1 MEEKDIEARVEK
13 ARALFQEGYN
23 CAQAVFLTYSD
34 MFGMDTALAA
44 QLAASFGGGMGRMRE
59 VCGTVSGMAMIAGLM
74 ELAND
79 PKDKEAKARNAALVR
94 EFADAFRQ
102 KNGSIICRELLGLD
116 KKEGDASVH
125 PASAHAQGL
134 WPLPPGLWGRNWP
147 DNEEINRKE
156 GHGKFQ

>member
-44 QLAASFGGGMGRMRE
+44 RLAASFGGGMGRMRE

-74 ELAND
+74 EPAND

-94 EFADAFRQ
+94 
-102 KNGSIICRELLGLD
+102 
-116 KKEGDASVH
+116 
-125 PASAHAQGL
+125 
-134 WPLPPGLWGRNWP
+134 
-147 DNEEINRKE
+147 
-156 GHGKFQ
+156 

>member
-1 MEEKDIEARVEK
+1 MHNPTTLLLIMEEKDIEARVEK

-74 ELAND
+74 EPAND

-116 KKEGDASVH
+116 KKEGDASVA
-125 PASAHAQGL
+125 P
-134 WPLPPGLWGRNWP
+134 
-147 DNEEINRKE
+147 RKRPCVE
-156 GHGKFQ
+156 FVATAARIVGEKLAVEK

>member
-74 ELAND
+74 EPAND
-79 PKDKEAKARNAALVR
+79 PKDKEAKARNYALVR

-116 KKEGDASVH
+116 KKEGNVSVA
-125 PASAHAQGL
+125 P
-134 WPLPPGLWGRNWP
+134 
-147 DNEEINRKE
+147 RKRPCVE
-156 GHGKFQ
+156 FVATAARIVGEKLVERSS

>member
-44 QLAASFGGGMGRMRE
+44 QLAVSFGGGMGRMRE

-74 ELAND
+74 EPAND
-79 PKDKEAKARNAALVR
+79 PKDKEAKARNYALVR

-116 KKEGDASVH
+116 KKEGGASVA
-125 PASAHAQGL
+125 P
-134 WPLPPGLWGRNWP
+134 
-147 DNEEINRKE
+147 RKRPCVE
-156 GHGKFQ
+156 FVATAARIVGEKLAERSS

>member
-44 QLAASFGGGMGRMRE
+44 QLTASFGGGMGRMRE

-74 ELAND
+74 EPAND
-79 PKDKEAKARNAALVR
+79 PKDKEAKARNYALVR

-116 KKEGDASVH
+116 KKEGNASVA
-125 PASAHAQGL
+125 PRKRPCVEFVATAARIVGEKLTVSTE
-134 WPLPPGLWGRNWP
+134 
-147 DNEEINRKE
+147 NE
-156 GHGKFQ
+156 

>member
-44 QLAASFGGGMGRMRE
+44 QLTASFGGGMGRMRE

-74 ELAND
+74 EPAND
-79 PKDKEAKARNAALVR
+79 PKDKEAKARNYALVR

-116 KKEGDASVH
+116 KKEGDASVA
-125 PASAHAQGL
+125 P
-134 WPLPPGLWGRNWP
+134 
-147 DNEEINRKE
+147 RKRPCVE
-156 GHGKFQ
+156 FVATAARIVGEKLAGEK

>member
-44 QLAASFGGGMGRMRE
+44 QLTASFGGGMGRMRE

-74 ELAND
+74 EPAND
-79 PKDKEAKARNAALVR
+79 PKDKEATARNYALVR

-116 KKEGDASVH
+116 KKEGNASVA
-125 PASAHAQGL
+125 P
-134 WPLPPGLWGRNWP
+134 
-147 DNEEINRKE
+147 RKRPCVE
-156 GHGKFQ
+156 FVATAARIVGEKLAERKDK

>member
-74 ELAND
+74 EPAND

-102 KNGSIICRELLGLD
+102 KNGSIICRELLGLG
-116 KKEGDASVH
+116 KKEGNASVA
-125 PASAHAQGL
+125 P
-134 WPLPPGLWGRNWP
+134 
-147 DNEEINRKE
+147 RKRPCVE
-156 GHGKFQ
+156 FVATAARIVGEKLAG

>member
-1 MEEKDIEARVEK
+1 MEKIDVEARVEK

-34 MFGMDTALAA
+34 MLGMDTALAA

-74 ELAND
+74 EPAND

-116 KKEGDASVH
+116 KKEGDASVA
-125 PASAHAQGL
+125 PRKRPCVEFVATAARIVGEKLTVSTE
-134 WPLPPGLWGRNWP
+134 
-147 DNEEINRKE
+147 NE
-156 GHGKFQ
+156 

>member
-34 MFGMDTALAA
+34 MFGMDTTLAA
-44 QLAASFGGGMGRMRE
+44 QLTASFGGGMGRMRE

-74 ELAND
+74 EPAND
-79 PKDKEAKARNAALVR
+79 PKDKEAKARNYALVR

-116 KKEGDASVH
+116 KKEGNASVA
-125 PASAHAQGL
+125 P
-134 WPLPPGLWGRNWP
+134 
-147 DNEEINRKE
+147 RKRPCVE
-156 GHGKFQ
+156 FVATAARIVGEKLAERSS

>member
-59 VCGTVSGMAMIAGLM
+59 VCGTVSGMSLLAGLM
-74 ELAND
+74 EPAND

-116 KKEGDASVH
+116 KKEGNASVA
-125 PASAHAQGL
+125 P
-134 WPLPPGLWGRNWP
+134 
-147 DNEEINRKE
+147 RKRPCVE
-156 GHGKFQ
+156 FVATAARIVGEKLAG

>member
-74 ELAND
+74 EPAND

-116 KKEGDASVH
+116 KKEDNASVA
-125 PASAHAQGL
+125 P
-134 WPLPPGLWGRNWP
+134 
-147 DNEEINRKE
+147 RKRPCVE
-156 GHGKFQ
+156 FVATAARIVGEKLAGEK

>member
-74 ELAND
+74 EPAND

-116 KKEGDASVH
+116 KKEGNVSVA
-125 PASAHAQGL
+125 P
-134 WPLPPGLWGRNWP
+134 
-147 DNEEINRKE
+147 RKRPCVE
-156 GHGKFQ
+156 FVATAARIVGEKLAERKDK

>member
-44 QLAASFGGGMGRMRE
+44 QLTASFGGGMGRMRE

-74 ELAND
+74 EPAND
-79 PKDKEAKARNAALVR
+79 PKDKEAKARNYALVR

-116 KKEGDASVH
+116 KKEGNASVA
-125 PASAHAQGL
+125 P
-134 WPLPPGLWGRNWP
+134 
-147 DNEEINRKE
+147 RKRPCVE
-156 GHGKFQ
+156 FVATAARIVGEKLAERKDK

>member
-34 MFGMDTALAA
+34 MFGMDTALAV

-74 ELAND
+74 EPAND

-116 KKEGDASVH
+116 KKEGNVSVA
-125 PASAHAQGL
+125 P
-134 WPLPPGLWGRNWP
+134 
-147 DNEEINRKE
+147 RKRPCVE
-156 GHGKFQ
+156 FVATAARIVGEKLAGEK

>member
-44 QLAASFGGGMGRMRE
+44 QLTASFGGGMGRMRE

-74 ELAND
+74 EPAND
-79 PKDKEAKARNAALVR
+79 PKDKEAKARNYALVR

-116 KKEGDASVH
+116 KKEGNVSVA
-125 PASAHAQGL
+125 P
-134 WPLPPGLWGRNWP
+134 
-147 DNEEINRKE
+147 RKRPCVE
-156 GHGKFQ
+156 FVATAARIVGEKLAERKDK

>member
-44 QLAASFGGGMGRMRE
+44 QLAVSFGGGMGRMRE

-74 ELAND
+74 EPAND
-79 PKDKEAKARNAALVR
+79 PKDKEAKARNYALVR

-116 KKEGDASVH
+116 KKEGDASVA
-125 PASAHAQGL
+125 P
-134 WPLPPGLWGRNWP
+134 
-147 DNEEINRKE
+147 RKRPCVE
-156 GHGKFQ
+156 FVATAARIVGEKLAGEK

>member
-1 MEEKDIEARVEK
+1 MHSPTTLLLIMEEKDIEARVEK

-34 MFGMDTALAA
+34 MFGMDKALAA
-44 QLAASFGGGMGRMRE
+44 RLAASFGGGMGRMRE

-74 ELAND
+74 EPAND

-116 KKEGDASVH
+116 KKEGDASVA
-125 PASAHAQGL
+125 P
-134 WPLPPGLWGRNWP
+134 
-147 DNEEINRKE
+147 RKRPCVE
-156 GHGKFQ
+156 FVATAARIVGEKLAGEK

>member
-74 ELAND
+74 EPAND
-79 PKDKEAKARNAALVR
+79 PKDKEAKARNYALVR

-116 KKEGDASVH
+116 KKEGNASVA
-125 PASAHAQGL
+125 P
-134 WPLPPGLWGRNWP
+134 
-147 DNEEINRKE
+147 RKRPCVE
-156 GHGKFQ
+156 FVATAARIVGEKLAERSS

>member
-44 QLAASFGGGMGRMRE
+44 QLTASFGGGMGRMRE

-74 ELAND
+74 EPAND
-79 PKDKEAKARNAALVR
+79 PKDKEAKARNYALVR

-116 KKEGDASVH
+116 KKEGNASVA
-125 PASAHAQGL
+125 P
-134 WPLPPGLWGRNWP
+134 
-147 DNEEINRKE
+147 RKRPCVE
-156 GHGKFQ
+156 FVATAARIVGEKLAERSS

>member
-59 VCGTVSGMAMIAGLM
+59 VCGTVSGMSLLAGLM
-74 ELAND
+74 EPAND
-79 PKDKEAKARNAALVR
+79 PKDKEAKARNYALVR

-116 KKEGDASVH
+116 KKEGNVSVA
-125 PASAHAQGL
+125 P
-134 WPLPPGLWGRNWP
+134 
-147 DNEEINRKE
+147 RKRPCVE
-156 GHGKFQ
+156 FVATAARIVGEKLVDRKDK